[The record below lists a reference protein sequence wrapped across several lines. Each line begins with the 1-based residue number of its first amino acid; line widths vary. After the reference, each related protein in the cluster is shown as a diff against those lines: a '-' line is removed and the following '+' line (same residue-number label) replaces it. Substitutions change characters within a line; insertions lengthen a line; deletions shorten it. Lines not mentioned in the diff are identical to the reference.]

1 MSRKAHLTVSPT
13 DHALLDRWV
22 RSGSSQ
28 LRLVR
33 RSRIVL
39 LLADGFSQSE
49 VADALGVG
57 RRTVARWERRFRE
70 GGPEVLRRDRPGRG
84 RPKGR
89 RAELVARVLHVTQ
102 ELRTD
107 GFSLSARTV
116 AALVGISHSTVLRVW
131 RDASISATPM
141 GGT

>member
-1 MSRKAHLTVSPT
+1 MPRKPQLSVSAAER
-13 DHALLDRWV
+13 ALLDLWV

-39 LLADGFSQSE
+39 LLGEGLRQSE
-49 VADALGVG
+49 VAEALRLG
-57 RRTVARWERRFRE
+57 RRTVARWEQRFRD
-70 GGPEVLRRDRPGRG
+70 GGPDALRRDRPGRG

-89 RAELVARVLHVTQ
+89 RAEGVA
-102 ELRTD
+102 
-107 GFSLSARTV
+107 GASLSARAV

-131 RDASISATPM
+131 RDTSISETAAR
-141 GGT
+141 GA